1 MSSVEW
7 QIDVDI
13 DADGNVL
20 SAVVEERRELEVG
33 DRGAEPYECDT
44 DERRII
50 SAYCCTCEAETT
62 LYLEV
67 GDSEPWEHDAA
78 HPSHVIDYWRDT

>member
-1 MSSVEW
+1 MSSRHRVVGAAE
-7 QIDVDI
+7 
-13 DADGNVL
+13 NVSL
-20 SAVVEERRELEVG
+20 G

-50 SAYCCTCEAETT
+50 SAFCCTCELEAT

-67 GDSEPWEHDAA
+67 GDSEPWEHDVA
-78 HPSHVIDYWRDT
+78 HPSHVVDYWRDR